1 MIRPPSLL
9 MQQVKHTPERVERI
23 YQLPIS
29 GDELLEI
36 PLPRCEYPGGWLWA
50 MPRTGLTL
58 LPRGPYRCL
67 ASDLSA
73 GSLSVAR
80 RPPGAGAP

>member
-1 MIRPPSLL
+1 VIRPPSLL

-36 PLPRCEYPGGWLWA
+36 PLPRTWVNKGK
-50 MPRTGLTL
+50 
-58 LPRGPYRCL
+58 
-67 ASDLSA
+67 
-73 GSLSVAR
+73 
-80 RPPGAGAP
+80 